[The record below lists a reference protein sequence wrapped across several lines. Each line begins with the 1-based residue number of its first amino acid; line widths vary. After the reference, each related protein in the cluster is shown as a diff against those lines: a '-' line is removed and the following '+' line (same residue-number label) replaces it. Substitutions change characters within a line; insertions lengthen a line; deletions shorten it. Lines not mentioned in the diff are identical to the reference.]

1 MTRPALRLAKIEA
14 TPPLARR
21 RLSREGQRPLVELV
35 EGIEHGPIVPGL
47 LGCDHQ
53 AFRQQESLGQ
63 GVDIVPPGGREG
75 GSARRVTEV
84 IDGVLQMDVKHV
96 QLRRWC
102 VQNRLAF
109 HGIPASDAIQQEC
122 LEVHRVRGC
131 PRDETGQVEV
141 KAPEG
146 RGSAGAPLAGC
157 CPSSTYRRH
166 LADPAGTQRITS
178 LNQRSRVGGFVD
190 HEQRKVRSLQ
200 QLQAVEQPR
209 PHAVVR
215 LEYLV
220 PPRDVAVGPRV
231 GERLHDRIAHSDAD
245 SLDHATLRR
254 RAGR

>member
-1 MTRPALRLAKIEA
+1 ML
-14 TPPLARR
+14 
-21 RLSREGQRPLVELV
+21 EGWWNSQ
-35 EGIEHGPIVPGL
+35 
-47 LGCDHQ
+47 
-53 AFRQQESLGQ
+53 
-63 GVDIVPPGGREG
+63 
-75 GSARRVTEV
+75 RVTEV